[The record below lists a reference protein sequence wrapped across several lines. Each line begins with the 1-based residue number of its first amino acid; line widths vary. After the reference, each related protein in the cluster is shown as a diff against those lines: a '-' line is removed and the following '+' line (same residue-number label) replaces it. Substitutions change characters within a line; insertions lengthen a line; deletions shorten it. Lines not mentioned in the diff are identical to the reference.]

1 MFVTLAMVVGVD
13 SMAPVNSI
21 QAGWLDVKD
30 FGCVGVNNYNTETCT
45 DTSAA
50 ETSVDQTSI
59 NNTGD
64 STCQISS
71 TDFDPQL
78 HLSHV
83 QPVKQKSTK
92 PMLFHQQQ
100 KNNLHITPT
109 FFIFL

>member
-21 QAGWLDVKD
+21 QADWLDVKD
-30 FGCVGVNNYNTETCT
+30 FGCVGVNNCNPETCT

-71 TDFDPQL
+71 TLTLTPNC
-78 HLSHV
+78 
-83 QPVKQKSTK
+83 T
-92 PMLFHQQQ
+92 FHMYSR
-100 KNNLHITPT
+100 
-109 FFIFL
+109 